1 MTPENYKTERQ
12 RRGTLKGVAALLG
25 KHWTTIARR
34 ESGEI
39 TFDREAWLALCSLP
53 LRKTKSSRKG
63 TNVKGVPT
71 SGADT
76 GENSVVQ
83 KS

>member
-1 MTPENYKTERQ
+1 MNAASYKTERQ

-39 TFDREAWLALCSLP
+39 TFDREMWLALCSLP
-53 LRKTKSSRKG
+53 LRKTKDSRKG
-63 TNVKGVPT
+63 TNVQVCQPE
-71 SGADT
+71 GAK
-76 GENSVVQ
+76 

>member
-1 MTPENYKTERQ
+1 MNAASYKSERQ

-39 TFDREAWLALCSLP
+39 TFDREMWLALCSLP
-53 LRKTKSSRKG
+53 LRKAKDPRKG
-63 TNVKGVPT
+63 TNAEVCQPE
-71 SGADT
+71 GA
-76 GENSVVQ
+76 
-83 KS
+83 KKL

>member
-1 MTPENYKTERQ
+1 MNAASYKSERQ

-39 TFDREAWLALCSLP
+39 TFDREMWLALCSLP
-53 LRKTKSSRKG
+53 LRKTKDSRKG
-63 TNVKGVPT
+63 TNET
-71 SGADT
+71 SSATGGAKPA
-76 GENSVVQ
+76 S
-83 KS
+83 KL